1 MLHAK
6 HAYRSRHLSDSY
18 MSCTFQLGQDLC
30 TTVLQGWAVPVIQ
43 RLRGSSEGVSEF
55 WGSLESTPVTEVVLV
70 CEDRLGKS
78 ASVTSFLNKLM
89 R

>member
-1 MLHAK
+1 
-6 HAYRSRHLSDSY
+6 
-18 MSCTFQLGQDLC
+18 MS
-30 TTVLQGWAVPVIQ
+30 VIQ
-43 RLRGSSEGVSEF
+43 RLQGSSEGVSEF

-78 ASVTSFLNKLM
+78 ASVTSFLNKLT